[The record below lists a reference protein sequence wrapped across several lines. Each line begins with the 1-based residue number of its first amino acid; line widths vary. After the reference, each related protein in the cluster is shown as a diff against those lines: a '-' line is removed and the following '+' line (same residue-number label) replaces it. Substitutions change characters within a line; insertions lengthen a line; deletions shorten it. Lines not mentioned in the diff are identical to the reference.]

1 MTTRTVS
8 TQADLDAAL
17 GMCKLHWRQSRT
29 APRPAAPTRV
39 REQPKVRTTPAPKVA
54 VATPPKLPP
63 GWFAASASRPKREAI
78 VKVRDIGHTPPLN
91 TELVAVAIRVLA
103 ARGASD
109 LAEMLGLTGGRVV
122 AS

>member
-29 APRPAAPTRV
+29 AP
-39 REQPKVRTTPAPKVA
+39 Q
-54 VATPPKLPP
+54 
-63 GWFAASASRPKREAI
+63 
-78 VKVRDIGHTPPLN
+78 
-91 TELVAVAIRVLA
+91 LVAVAIRVLA

>member
-8 TQADLDAAL
+8 TQAD
-17 GMCKLHWRQSRT
+17 
-29 APRPAAPTRV
+29 
-39 REQPKVRTTPAPKVA
+39 
-54 VATPPKLPP
+54 
-63 GWFAASASRPKREAI
+63 
-78 VKVRDIGHTPPLN
+78 
-91 TELVAVAIRVLA
+91 LVAVAIRVLA

>member
-17 GMCKLHWRQSRT
+17 GMCKLHS
-29 APRPAAPTRV
+29 
-39 REQPKVRTTPAPKVA
+39 
-54 VATPPKLPP
+54 
-63 GWFAASASRPKREAI
+63 
-78 VKVRDIGHTPPLN
+78 
-91 TELVAVAIRVLA
+91 